1 MLPSGL
7 EPKMSFYTR
16 AVPLIMIIYVPSSR
30 LKRRLPKL
38 YCCVY
43 QFRHR
48 SVSIYSFGIILSITK
63 LNIIAQT
70 IPIITSKLRTKFT
83 SHVHHAAKLATTTH
97 AHIKPLLVIF
107 IKLTVRFELTVLK
120 FRVTKA
126 VQSSTMRS
134 QH

>member
-7 EPKMSFYTR
+7 EPKMSFNTR
-16 AVPLIMIIYVPSSR
+16 AVPLIMIIYVPFSR
-30 LKRRLPKL
+30 LKIRLPRF

-48 SVSIYSFGIILSITK
+48 SVSIYSFGIILSTIK
-63 LNIIAQT
+63 LNIIANT
-70 IPIITSKLRTKFT
+70 IPIPRIRVRTRFT
-83 SHVHHAAKLATTTH
+83 SHVHHSNKKATTTH
-97 AHIKPLLVIF
+97 AQIKPLLVIF
-107 IKLTVRFELTVLK
+107 IKLTVRFELTMLK